1 MSSYCENLKDMTW
14 FPCQKTKAESW
25 RGKLDSN
32 NSPIIYLWWAELMTL
47 AILGRKQLNSHFEAT
62 LMQSLVR
69 SPKRP
74 ARSSKWRLF
83 WKPVCEL
90 ETKAQDLPFAQHRD
104 KGPPWTLTSELLR
117 AAQALAGWHCQP
129 PQTTTPNSNPIYS
142 SNPGHVWSNI
152 RCHQQNAYPS
162 LKMRRYL

>member
-14 FPCQKTKAESW
+14 FPRQKTKAESW

-69 SPKRP
+69 SPEKISQKFKMKAILKASMWVRDQSSRFAFCTAQRQRP
-74 ARSSKWRLF
+74 ALDSDIWAPQGSTRISRVTLPTPQDHYTKFKPNLF
-83 WKPVCEL
+83 QQPRTCL
-90 ETKAQDLPFAQHRD
+90 E
-104 KGPPWTLTSELLR
+104 
-117 AAQALAGWHCQP
+117 
-129 PQTTTPNSNPIYS
+129 
-142 SNPGHVWSNI
+142 
-152 RCHQQNAYPS
+152 
-162 LKMRRYL
+162 